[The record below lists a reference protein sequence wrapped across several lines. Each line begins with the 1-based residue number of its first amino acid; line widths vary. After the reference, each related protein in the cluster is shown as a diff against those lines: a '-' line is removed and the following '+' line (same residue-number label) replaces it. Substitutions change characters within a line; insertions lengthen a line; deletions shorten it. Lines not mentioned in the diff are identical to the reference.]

1 MKKDN
6 VVKELNKLNLLT
18 LFGATVI
25 GNVVVGY
32 FIGKWLDKIFEK
44 DKLFVIIFLFFGSIS
59 GIYNA
64 IRQLLKEVEKV
75 DKNERRKN
83 S

>member
-44 DKLFVIIFLFFGSIS
+44 DK
-59 GIYNA
+59 
-64 IRQLLKEVEKV
+64 
-75 DKNERRKN
+75 
-83 S
+83 